1 MTRPLPDPM
10 LRRSSP
16 RRAARPSLA
25 VRLLAAAL
33 LVAAAAPVRAQL
45 LPVVPPELRG
55 QIDAERLGQHDA
67 NRLRTL
73 FYNYGMVGDFP
84 PDANN
89 VDLSV
94 FHSAEAPRGSGMN
107 YSDGI
112 TPFVLTPVTTE
123 SGTEVFVMETGF
135 RERQPID
142 PQTNRQ
148 QRFEPRPGYFQD
160 DPAINV
166 GRSVALSN
174 DPRTWPASWI
184 DKLDDAD
191 DPGWSGSWNGY
202 FGKRPAADLESF
214 SVMDDQAYAIPGYFP
229 DARDPTRRGLGLRV
243 EVRGFQWA
251 NPQSQDVIFW
261 HYDIVNESTT
271 DYEDIVFG
279 LYMDSGVGGSGL
291 SCDGIFESD
300 DDNAFYDS
308 ENGVATDLDLVYTWD
323 NGGRGVDLSGNCSPT
338 GYLGY
343 AYLETPGNPF
353 DGVDNDGDGI
363 TDERRDGGPGTRIDG
378 QDAILAEVSAR
389 YDLVAFELANGPLEE
404 RPAFAAGVWFTGDED
419 LDWVAEFHD
428 LGADGVPGTDD
439 EGEGDGVPTDGEPNV
454 DRTDLEESDQIGLT
468 GFKFNR
474 IRAGAGNPD
483 QETDAIVFYN
493 DGRNWPRRLHEQF
506 TSPDPEVAFDE
517 PLATNYNIAFLFAS
531 GAFRLPA
538 GARERFSLALAYAPD
553 LIGLRQTVATVGQI
567 YDANYQFAVP
577 PPTPTLRAE
586 AGDGRVTLYWDD
598 VAERGIDPV
607 TNTNDFEGY
616 RIYRST
622 DPNFLDAR
630 LAAQDNP
637 RGNGPIGL
645 PIEQFDLPN
654 GITGFS
660 DIAVEGEQYWL
671 GTDSGIVHS
680 FVDDEVTNGQL
691 YYYAVTAYDRGSPED
706 NFSPSE
712 NAAAVSRTPRG
723 GTILP
728 SNVVEVRPEPRVPGY
743 TEATAAAPEHVA
755 GEGVGSVTVQVVDS
769 DAVPDGHTF
778 RITFQSA
785 PDSVRAERYTLTDV
799 TTGQVL
805 FETGTDLDATGTGL
819 AAAGLLPVIGTPQ
832 AVAIDTLNSGF
843 VAGSGT
849 TAELEP
855 RYAPSLPANLRRP
868 GYPEELRIEFA
879 DVPVDTSLSAIGL
892 PSLPA
897 KFRVVSVETGERYRF
912 RYRDTDGDFTVSAPG
927 EYIEVVT
934 YAASAPTVARAT
946 WRFDV
951 PSDAPPG
958 AVPPGAGDAYVLRL
972 DLPFTRDDV
981 FEFTAKGAFVDADA
995 ERAAFETD
1003 EPYVVPNPYLGSASF
1018 EPERFAV
1025 SGRGERRVEFRAIP
1039 TDATIRIYTVRG
1051 ALVQTLVQ
1059 DGGTAG
1065 AVAWD
1070 LRTRDGLEVAP
1081 GLYIFHVD
1089 AGDAGTFV
1097 GKLAIVK

>member
-1 MTRPLPDPM
+1 MMRSFRFPM
-10 LRRSSP
+10 SLVPSRAVRS
-16 RRAARPSLA
+16 ALA
-25 VRLLAAAL
+25 VAGLACLLALPA
-33 LVAAAAPVRAQL
+33 RAQEL
-45 LPVVPPELRG
+45 QPVVPPALRG

-67 NRLRTL
+67 NRLRTR
-73 FYNYGMVGDFP
+73 FYNFGMVGDFP
-84 PDANN
+84 PDPGS

-94 FHSAEAPRGSGMN
+94 FNSAEAPRGTGMN

-112 TPFVLTPVTTE
+112 TPFVLTAVTTE
-123 SGTEVFVMETGF
+123 DDREVFVMETGF
-135 RERQPID
+135 RERQAID
-142 PQTNRQ
+142 PQTNRV

-160 DPAINV
+160 DPAINA
-166 GRSVALSN
+166 GRSIALSN
-174 DPRTWPASWI
+174 DPRTWPDQWI
-184 DKLDDAD
+184 DKLDDPD

-214 SVMDDQAYAIPGYFP
+214 SVMDDQFYTIPGYFP
-229 DARDPTRRGLGLRV
+229 DSRDRTRRGLGLRV

-261 HYDIVNESTT
+261 HYDVVNESTT

-279 LYMDSGVGGSGL
+279 LYMDSGVGGSAL

-308 ENGVATDLDLVYTWD
+308 ENGVASNLDLVYTWD
-323 NGGRGVDLSGNCSPT
+323 NGGRGVDLRGNCSPT

-353 DGVDNDGDGI
+353 DNLDNDDDGI
-363 TDERRDGGPGTRIDG
+363 TDERRDNAPGTRIEG
-378 QDAILAEVSAR
+378 QDAIRAEVSAR
-389 YDLVAFELANGPLEE
+389 YDLAAFEAANGPLEE

-428 LGADGVPGTDD
+428 LGADGVPDTDD
-439 EGEGDGVPTDGEPNV
+439 AGEGDGLPTNGEPNV
-454 DRTDLEESDQIGLT
+454 DQTDLEESDQIGLT

-474 IRAGAGNPD
+474 IAPGAGNPN
-483 QETDAIVFYN
+483 QETDGIVFYN
-493 DGRNWPRRLHEQF
+493 DGRNWPRRLYEQF
-506 TSPDPEVAFDE
+506 TDPDAAVAFDD

-531 GAFRLPA
+531 GAFSLPA

-553 LIGLRQTVATVGQI
+553 LIGLRETVATVSQI

-598 VAERGIDPV
+598 AAERGIDPV

-616 RIYRST
+616 RVYRST

-630 LAAQDNP
+630 RAARDNP

-645 PIEQFDLPN
+645 PIEQFDLVN
-654 GITGFS
+654 GVTGFS
-660 DIAVEGEQYWL
+660 PIAVEGEQYWL
-671 GTDSGIVHS
+671 GTDSGVVHS
-680 FVDDEVTNGQL
+680 FVDTEVTNGQQ

-712 NAAAVSRTPRG
+712 TAASVSRTARG

-728 SNVVEVRPEPRVPGY
+728 SNVVQVRPEPRVPGY
-743 TEATAAAPEHVA
+743 QSATAAAPAQV
-755 GEGVGSVTVQVVDS
+755 EGGGTGSVSVRVIDS
-769 DAVPDGHTF
+769 DAVPDGDTF

-785 PDSVRAERYTLTDV
+785 ADSVRAERYSLTNV
-799 TTGQVL
+799 TTGRVL
-805 FETGTDLDATGTGL
+805 FETGTDLDSTGTGI
-819 AAAGLLPVIGTPQ
+819 AAAGLLPVISTPRR
-832 AVAIDTLNSGF
+832 VAIDTLRSGF
-843 VAGSGT
+843 VPGSAT
-849 TAELEP
+849 TARLAP
-855 RYAPSLPANLRRP
+855 RYAPALPANLRRP
-868 GYPEELRIEFA
+868 GYPEDLRIEFA
-879 DVPVDTSLSAIGL
+879 DVPVDTSLSAIGQ
-892 PSLPA
+892 PA
-897 KFRVVSVETGERYRF
+897 RPARFRIVSAETGERYRF
-912 RYRDTDGDFTVSAPG
+912 RYRDTNGDFTVSEPG
-927 EYIEVVT
+927 EFIEVVT
-934 YAASAPTVARAT
+934 YAPAAPNSPRAT
-946 WRFDV
+946 WRFEV
-951 PSDAPPG
+951 PADAPSG
-958 AVPPGAGDAYVLRL
+958 AVPPGAGDAYALRL
-972 DLPFTRDDV
+972 VLPFTRDDV
-981 FEFTAKGAFVDADA
+981 FEFTAQGARISADD
-995 ERAAFETD
+995 ERADFERD

-1039 TDATIRIYTVRG
+1039 TGASIRIYTVRG
-1051 ALVQTLVQ
+1051 ALVQTLEQ
-1059 DGGTAG
+1059 DGGTAS
-1065 AVAWD
+1065 AVPWD